1 MRMVRRSP
9 MVTPMRPPA
18 IMKAPAMREKTVVAI
33 WMSPRVAPSSA
44 VRLPTAMFMAAL
56 SLEVPI

>member
-1 MRMVRRSP
+1 
-9 MVTPMRPPA
+9 
-18 IMKAPAMREKTVVAI
+18 MKAPAMSEKTVVAI